1 VHYVADR
8 IAVMFRGKI
17 VETGTADE
25 VFHSPKDDYTKRL
38 LASIPMLKAV

>member
-1 VHYVADR
+1 MYK
-8 IAVMFRGKI
+8 GKI
-17 VETGTADE
+17 VELGTADE